1 MSIET
6 WLLFI
11 LFSILPAISPGPGVL
26 LAISNALRFGTKAA
40 LLSGLGNSIG
50 LTILGYAVTMGLGAV
65 MATSAMMFTVI
76 KMIGA
81 VYLLYLGVKVFRDKT
96 AFRVDGMDMSAARSN
111 KQLFGT
117 AIVVSLTNP
126 KSMFLI
132 GALFP
137 QFVGPDAG
145 DLVNITILSFTFA
158 VMCFFNHVFLAV
170 FGGRMRQ
177 FLQSEKIVRRLRH
190 SLGAVFIG
198 FGATLATYTR
208 QTP

>member
-1 MSIET
+1 MTFET
-6 WLLFI
+6 WLFFI
-11 LFSILPAISPGPGVL
+11 LVCVLPAISPGPGVL

-50 LTILGYAVTMGLGAV
+50 LTVLGFAVTMGLGAV

-76 KMIGA
+76 KLFGA
-81 VYLLYLGVKVFRDKT
+81 AYLLYLGIRVIMDKT
-96 AFRVDGMDMSAARSN
+96 AFRVDEANTNIRRSN

-137 QFVGPDAG
+137 QFVGPETG
-145 DLVNITILSFTFA
+145 NLVNITILSFTFA
-158 VMCFFNHVFLAV
+158 TMCFFNHVFLAL
-170 FGGRMRQ
+170 FGGRMREY
-177 FLQSEKIVRRLRH
+177 LASERIVKRVRQT
-190 SLGAVFIG
+190 LGSVFIG
-198 FGATLATYTR
+198 FGGMLAAYEK
-208 QTP
+208 